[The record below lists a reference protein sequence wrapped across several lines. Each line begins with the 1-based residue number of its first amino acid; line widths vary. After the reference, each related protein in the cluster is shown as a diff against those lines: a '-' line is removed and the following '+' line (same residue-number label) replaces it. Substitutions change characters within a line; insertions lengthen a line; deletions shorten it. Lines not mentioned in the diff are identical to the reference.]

1 MSLLL
6 PILIFAVFYFL
17 IIRPKQAKLRAAQ
30 AEQQSIAEGDRV
42 VTRAGIYGRVN
53 RISQDLAVVEVAP
66 GIELVFDKRSVLK
79 APETVDVE
87 TQLSGEDFSS
97 NFSDEDF
104 TELHDHLESH
114 AGSPLKSELDEG
126 SHESGDAV
134 ESDEAAVSKAEDDEL
149 HQPGDDSQH

>member
-30 AEQQSIAEGDRV
+30 QEQQSISEGDRV

-66 GIELVFDKRSVLK
+66 GLELVFDKRSVLK
-79 APETVDVE
+79 APENVDVD
-87 TQLSGEDFSS
+87 TQLSGEEYSS

-104 TELHDHLESH
+104 TQLHDHLESH
-114 AGSPLKSELDEG
+114 AGSPLQPESDDG
-126 SHESGDAV
+126 IHESVDAV
-134 ESDEAAVSKAEDDEL
+134 ESDEAAVSNADDDER
-149 HQPGDDSQH
+149 HQPGDDTKQ